1 MVQVAAFS
9 TRDRAQIAARQV
21 GGRIVVAGSVFRVQL
36 GPFTD
41 TISAKRARDEAA
53 RHGYGDA
60 RVIHLE

>member
-36 GPFTD
+36 GPFPDAT
-41 TISAKRARDEAA
+41 SAKRARDEAA
-53 RHGYGDA
+53 RHGYADA
-60 RVIHLE
+60 RVIHIE